1 VLQELFLKPL
11 ALFAA
16 AASAGLGAPTANVVP
31 SESQVLVSWEAPTQ
45 AINGVLIEESVDNG
59 NTWTTVSKLPPTS
72 THLRVQGLTDGKNY
86 WFRVS
91 WIWPDY
97 SIGIPSATLVAIP
110 INNPSAPTG
119 LIATA
124 NDTQV
129 ALNWDQTTESSVT
142 GYEIEQSTD
151 GGNTWKVISKN
162 TGSVASGYLVDKLT
176 TGTTYTYRIKALA
189 FGGGQS
195 EYSDS
200 AVVKLAAAPTG
211 AFALN
216 YAIKKTKI
224 TLTWDTPIDLQD
236 ITDYKV
242 NMSSDGGL
250 NWFVVAT
257 TPGGINT
264 AIVPYI
270 IGGATYQVIADSSSG
285 QTASSAVQLVQ
296 TNAIP
301 DPKTTATLNPTP
313 ATTDSATPT
322 PSATDPAS
330 PTPTPTPT
338 SSLTP
343 ATTKSSKLPIIPI
356 AGVLLA
362 LIIGISIFVSSRNNN
377 SRKRPKRR
385 PRPNRNP
392 TRRPPTRTASSSAT
406 RSTTSSANRISTAP
420 SPQLT
425 QQRASSGAAEKQK
438 KGKKDDKGKKKKKK

>member
-1 VLQELFLKPL
+1 MLIGLFLKPL

-16 AASAGLGAPTANVVP
+16 AASAGLGSPTANAVP
-31 SESQVLVSWEAPTQ
+31 SESQVLISWQAPTQ
-45 AINGVLIEESVDNG
+45 AINGVLIEESVDSG
-59 NTWTTVSKLPPTS
+59 NSWITVTKLPPTS

-129 ALNWDQTTESSVT
+129 ALNWDQPTQGSVT

-151 GGNTWKVISKN
+151 GGTTWTIVSKN
-162 TGSVASGYLVDKLT
+162 TGSIASGYLIDRLT

-200 AVVKLAAAPTG
+200 AVVKVAAAPTG
-211 AFALN
+211 GFALN

-224 TLTWDTPIDLQD
+224 TLTWETPIDLSD
-236 ITDYKV
+236 VTDYKV
-242 NMSSDGGL
+242 NVSSDGGA
-250 NWFVVAT
+250 NWFTVAT

-264 AIVPYI
+264 AIVPYV
-270 IGGATYQVIADSSSG
+270 IGGATYQVIATSTSG
-285 QTASSAVQLVQ
+285 QTASSAVELVQ

-301 DPKTTATLNPTP
+301 DPTTTAKLSPTP
-313 ATTDSATPT
+313 TPSSSATPT
-322 PSATDPAS
+322 PSSSA
-330 PTPTPTPT
+330 TPTPNPT
-338 SSLTP
+338 ASISP
-343 ATTKSSKLPIIPI
+343 PTKSSSKLPIIPI
-356 AGVLLA
+356 AAIILA
-362 LIIGISIFVSSRNNN
+362 LVVGISIFVGSRNNN
-377 SRKRPKRR
+377 KKRRPKRR
-385 PRPNRNP
+385 PTPARRPIERSSSSSTTRNP
-392 TRRPPTRTASSSAT
+392 TASPTSSLSRSSS
-406 RSTTSSANRISTAP
+406 P
-420 SPQLT
+420 PKVDF
-425 QQRASSGAAEKQK
+425 GK
-438 KGKKDDKGKKKKKK
+438 KGSKDKKEGKDKKDGKDKKKKKK